1 MNNTRLEG
9 VAPLGGKIAAMG
21 DPRTPSFSAV
31 LYLCQV
37 LFCILL
43 FAALVESAAALDHV
57 RFEQGG
63 RETTVSGKVLVT
75 AQDGGL
81 LLLATDGVLWIVQP
95 NDLIQHTADD
105 SPFVPLTADEM
116 SRRVLGELPRGFE
129 VHRTAHY
136 LIFHNTSRDYATWCG
151 SLFERL
157 YMAFTNFWAR
167 RGFELQS
174 PEFPLVA
181 ILFADKAAYSEF
193 AKAEL
198 GEGVQAIIGYFSLR
212 TNRITMFDLTGMVS
226 ANRGGRGGSAAQ
238 INRILSHPDSERNVA
253 TIVHEATHQIAFNC
267 GLHTRYSDC
276 PLWFSEGIAL
286 YFETP
291 DLTSAKGWSTIGS
304 VNRPRLQ
311 RFQEYAS
318 RRPPDSLLS
327 LVRDDVRLRDTK
339 NGLDAYAEAWAL
351 TYFLLKQ
358 QPKQYLAYLKTLSA
372 KKPMEW
378 DDPETRLHE
387 FQQAFG
393 SDLRKL
399 DAEMTRYMLRLK

>member
-1 MNNTRLEG
+1 MSSKSIVGQLMLLLAVL
-9 VAPLGGKIAAMG
+9 VAPAA
-21 DPRTPSFSAV
+21 S
-31 LYLCQV
+31 
-37 LFCILL
+37 
-43 FAALVESAAALDHV
+43 LDKV
-57 RFEQGG
+57 RFQQEG
-63 RETTVSGKVLVT
+63 REATVSGKVLVT

-95 NDLIQHTADD
+95 DELIEHTADE
-105 SPFVPLTADEM
+105 SPFTPLTADEM
-116 SRRVLGELPRGFE
+116 SRRVLGELPRGFD
-129 VHRTAHY
+129 VHRTSHY
-136 LIFHNTSRDYATWCG
+136 LIFYNTSRDYASWCG

-157 YMAFTNFWAR
+157 YMAFTNFWSR

-174 PEFPLVA
+174 PEFPLTA
-181 ILFADKAAYSEF
+181 IIFADKAAYTEF
-193 AKAEL
+193 AKGEL
-198 GEGVQAIIGYFSLR
+198 GESVQAIIGYFSLR
-212 TNRITMFDLTGMVS
+212 TNRITMFDLTGTVS
-226 ANRGGRGGSAAQ
+226 ANRGSRGASAAQ
-238 INRILSHPDSERNVA
+238 ISRILSHPDSERNVA

-291 DLTSAKGWSTIGS
+291 DLTSAKGWSTIGG

-311 RFQEYAS
+311 RFQEYAA
-318 RRPPDSLLS
+318 RRAPDSLVS

-358 QPKQYLAYLKTLSA
+358 HPKQYLAYLKTLSA

-378 DDPETRLHE
+378 DDPETRLRE

>member
-1 MNNTRLEG
+1 
-9 VAPLGGKIAAMG
+9 
-21 DPRTPSFSAV
+21 
-31 LYLCQV
+31 
-37 LFCILL
+37 
-43 FAALVESAAALDHV
+43 LDHV
-57 RFEQGG
+57 KFKQGG
-63 RETTVSGKVLVT
+63 RETSVSGRVLVT

-95 NDLIQHTADD
+95 DELIQHTADD
-105 SPFVPLTADEM
+105 SPFAPLTADEM
-116 SRRVLGELPRGFE
+116 SRRVLDELPRGFE

-181 ILFADKAAYSEF
+181 IVFADKAAYTEF

-226 ANRGGRGGSAAQ
+226 ANRGGRSGSAAQ

-318 RRPPDSLLS
+318 RRPPDSLVS

-378 DDPETRLHE
+378 DDPQTRLRE

-393 SDLRKL
+393 PDLRKL

>member
-1 MNNTRLEG
+1 MNKFEYPPCDTMPYRSIVG
-9 VAPLGGKIAAMG
+9 TVM
-21 DPRTPSFSAV
+21 
-31 LYLCQV
+31 
-37 LFCILL
+37 ILL
-43 FAALVESAAALDHV
+43 AVFVGPGSCLDHV
-57 RFEQGG
+57 VFRQDG
-63 RETTVSGKVLVT
+63 RETTVSGRVLVT

-81 LLLATDGVLWIVQP
+81 LLLGTDGVLWIVQP
-95 NDLIQHTADD
+95 DELIEHTADD
-105 SPFVPLTADEM
+105 SAFTPLTADGM
-116 SRRVLGELPRGFE
+116 ARRVLGELPRGFD
-129 VHRTAHY
+129 VHRTSHY
-136 LIFHNTSRDYATWCG
+136 LIFHNTSREYASWCG

-157 YMAFTNFWAR
+157 YMAFTNFWTR

-181 ILFADKAAYSEF
+181 IVFADKASYAEF
-193 AKAEL
+193 AKGEL
-198 GEGVQAIIGYFSLR
+198 GESVQAIIGYFSLR
-212 TNRITMFDLTGMVS
+212 TNRITMFDLTGTAS
-226 ANRGGRGGSAAQ
+226 GSRGGRGVSAAQ
-238 INRILSHPDSERNVA
+238 INRILSHPDAERNVA

-291 DLTSAKGWSTIGS
+291 DLTSAKGWSTIGA

-311 RFQEYAS
+311 RFQEYAA
-318 RRPPDSLLS
+318 RRPTDSLVS

-358 QPKQYLAYLKTLSA
+358 QPKQYVAYLKTLSA

-378 DDPETRLHE
+378 DDPETRVRE
-387 FQQAFG
+387 FQEAFG

-399 DAEMTRYMLRLK
+399 DAELTRYMLRLK